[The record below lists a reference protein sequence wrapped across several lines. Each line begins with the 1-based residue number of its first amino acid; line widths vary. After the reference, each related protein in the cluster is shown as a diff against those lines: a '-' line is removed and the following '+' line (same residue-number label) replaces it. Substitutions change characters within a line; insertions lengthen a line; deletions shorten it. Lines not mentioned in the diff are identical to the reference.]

1 MVGRYGA
8 AWKLRVAAQPER
20 GRANEA
26 VQELLADTLGLDSL
40 DVRVVAGATAR
51 DKIVEIT
58 GLTLE
63 EAERRLDR
71 AGRKE
76 TG

>member
-1 MVGRYGA
+1 VVGRYGA